1 MQLTTKQI
9 SDVTQIMKDST
20 EEMFEKMRI
29 KFENP
34 ESLEDVKRQF
44 DWLEIL
50 DKSKQTINVLW
61 EYVGKGAALLF
72 VDGKI
77 LTVKWYNIFGLFKLI
92 SVGKLFVDLIIEV
105 YKIWST
111 DIEK

>member
-1 MQLTTKQI
+1 MQITTKQI
-9 SDVTQIMKDST
+9 NDVTKIMQDET
-20 EEMFEKMRI
+20 EQLFEKMRVR
-29 KFENP
+29 FENP

-50 DKSKQTINVLW
+50 DKSKQSINVLW